1 MARRVYLWKE
11 GLTYDMQFRTIGG
24 ILDQREEEGTK
35 RRKEGSMG
43 ERRNQQE
50 EWGSSWEEGGTK
62 KNGWANERNW
72 KGNWDLLEKI
82 FIFSNDP
89 KS

>member
-50 EWGSSWEEGGTK
+50 E
-62 KNGWANERNW
+62 
-72 KGNWDLLEKI
+72 
-82 FIFSNDP
+82 
-89 KS
+89 